1 MGIIVFDSRIG
12 LFDDPLNSEAIEMVK
27 AVSDSF
33 KLMGKLNGGL
43 ESFLLKYTYYKTS
56 TFKTMCD
63 ALDVILK
70 TSYKLVDKT
79 MKKLQEKAH
88 DVEDDQGKCM
98 LWSFLVLSFAKAY
111 SSGTRWIGRKMG
123 VGIAHSVK

>member
-12 LFDDPLNSEAIEMVK
+12 LFDDPLNSDAIEMVK

-79 MKKLQEKAH
+79 MKKLQEKAD

-98 LWSFLVLSFAKAY
+98 LWSF
-111 SSGTRWIGRKMG
+111 
-123 VGIAHSVK
+123 

>member
-12 LFDDPLNSEAIEMVK
+12 LFDDPPNSEAIEMVK
-27 AVSDSF
+27 AVYDSF

-43 ESFLLKYTYYKTS
+43 ESFLLKYTCFKTS

-63 ALDVILK
+63 VLDVVVK

-79 MKKLQEKAH
+79 MKKLQEKAD
-88 DVEDDQGKCM
+88 DVENDQGK
-98 LWSFLVLSFAKAY
+98 
-111 SSGTRWIGRKMG
+111 
-123 VGIAHSVK
+123 